1 MNPQSP
7 ADADD
12 ARRLISALADGEAD
26 PGESARGVSAWADG
40 SSEARRSWHVY
51 HLIGDVLRSEDL
63 ASAPARDQVFLERLR
78 LRLAD
83 EPVVTVPRALTPPV
97 DIGVERAK
105 RKARWRLAGS
115 ARGQRH
121 GLGDG
126 IGIHAR
132 ADRRCGLVGTTGG
145 SPGDRGGD
153 PRRGAAPGAAG
164 VWPGQPSRPRC
175 AARPLPACPPRL
187 RHGVARVLARWAGAQ
202 HLHRVARSLS
212 RRCAHLPS
220 LRLGCRCSR
229 YARHCWRRP
238 VRAPQRR
245 T

>member
-26 PGESARGVSAWADG
+26 PGESARGISAWADG
-40 SSEARRSWHVY
+40 SSEARRSWHAY

-105 RKARWRLAGS
+105 RKARWLWPAALAASVMALATVLVSTLGPIGGADS
-115 ARGQRH
+115 SVPLAAAPATVVATRAEAQPPVLQAS
-121 GLGDG
+121 GLGSRVVRD
-126 IGIHAR
+126 AQLDRYLR
-132 ADRRCGLVGTTGG
+132 AHRDYGTALPGSLPGGPGRSISTVSLDR
-145 SPGDRGGD
+145 
-153 PRRGAAPGAAG
+153 
-164 VWPGQPSRPRC
+164 
-175 AARPLPACPPRL
+175 
-187 RHGVARVLARWAGAQ
+187 
-202 HLHRVARSLS
+202 
-212 RRCAHLPS
+212 
-220 LRLGCRCSR
+220 
-229 YARHCWRRP
+229 
-238 VRAPQRR
+238 
-245 T
+245 